1 MLPLAVSLTARQGE
15 VEAVLASFGGFNG
28 PRLSSISSLL
38 SEVRSES
45 QDKSRDDKF
54 SQFSDVCLM
63 KLIPMILRYCALLH
77 DLIKFLTPLRSCNPV
92 FFGVV
97 PQSAAGDISLQLSF

>member
-1 MLPLAVSLTARQGE
+1 MGYLV
-15 VEAVLASFGGFNG
+15 
-28 PRLSSISSLL
+28 

-63 KLIPMILRYCALLH
+63 KLIPN
-77 DLIKFLTPLRSCNPV
+77 DSC
-92 FFGVV
+92 
-97 PQSAAGDISLQLSF
+97 